1 MVARKQAIIS
11 SHDHLSYS
19 TNEYILIGC
28 DLRYLN
34 SLERSLIQAG
44 IKQDT
49 PTLLIAE
56 VVLTYIKPKWYECTL
71 AHPFSISLHL
81 SLYSSSFLSH
91 FNCLSIPHPFSI
103 LLHLSLSLILFLFR
117 FYFLSSFYLN
127 FYFPRIVLMLLLIGV
142 LSTFQ
147 MLFLLLMN
155 KSIHL
160 MDSDKSCQ

>member
-28 DLRYLN
+28 DLRDLS

-49 PTLLIAE
+49 PTILIAE
-56 VVLTYIKPKWYECTL
+56 VVLTYIKPKWYECSLT
-71 AHPFSISLHL
+71 HPFSISLHL
-81 SLYSSSFLSH
+81 SLYS
-91 FNCLSIPHPFSI
+91 
-103 LLHLSLSLILFLFR
+103 LILSLFR

-127 FYFPRIVLMLLLIGV
+127 FYFPRIVLMLLLIG
-142 LSTFQ
+142 LLGTFQ
-147 MLFLLLMN
+147 MLYLLLMN

-160 MDSDKSCQ
+160 MDLDKSCQ

>member
-28 DLRYLN
+28 DLRDLS

-49 PTLLIAE
+49 PTILIAE
-56 VVLTYIKPKWYECTL
+56 VVLTYIKPQWYECSLT
-71 AHPFSISLHL
+71 HPFSISLHL
-81 SLYSSSFLSH
+81 SLYS
-91 FNCLSIPHPFSI
+91 
-103 LLHLSLSLILFLFR
+103 LILSLFR

-142 LSTFQ
+142 LGTFQ
-147 MLFLLLMN
+147 MLYLLLMN

-160 MDSDKSCQ
+160 MDLDKSCQ